1 MMNKRK
7 KLRTVDLTYVSIFV
21 ALMAIGANITS
32 WLPFMRIGDV
42 PITLQTFFCVLAG
55 AVLGSRLGALSMT
68 VYALLGLVGAPV
80 FAQFKG
86 GLGVLFSPTF
96 GFILSFI
103 LAAYITGKIIE
114 KRTTAPF
121 FFVGATVGMI
131 VNYVVGTNLMYFAYK
146 LWASAPN
153 GFSYEMAWLWMML
166 PLPKDIVLSLFA
178 AALAI
183 RLRRTLTNALSMYEG
198 NSNKL
203 AG

>member
-1 MMNKRK
+1 MNKGK

-103 LAAYITGKIIE
+103 LAAYVTGKIIE
-114 KRTTAPF
+114 KRPTAPF

-146 LWASAPN
+146 LWASAPD

-178 AALAI
+178 ASLAI
-183 RLRRTLTNALSMYEG
+183 RLRRTLANALSLYEG
-198 NSNKL
+198 NSDKL